1 MRSRQE
7 VGMAVA
13 YAIADLAG
21 REVALGAKVTANF
34 PEPLSWAYDT
44 SATAHDT
51 RTAAVNLLQGS
62 SEGGPKTGSELY
74 LTYVPTAACIGMAA
88 MLGIKALYFVQGGGI
103 HKLSLAGGAPALA
116 AATPVNL
123 NPGGAERI
131 HPPIPD
137 VGDGGGGG
145 GWLAAGPVNRRR
157 LAGAWVDA
165 LPGAPAPNARLLAGH
180 VDRVATVT
188 GVNHDPDFTMSVPTQ
203 AVGGVRAVF
212 RNRLFMALARVLVS
226 RNWQP
231 QAPSALNLDLRQAL
245 PRSPVAPGKNIAA
258 VLVSATNQ
266 IIGWGVNTN
275 DARSTRHAETNAIQA
290 FQREAGTAIPAGA
303 TLYSTLEPC
312 YMCAGLF
319 VHAGGTSCVYEQTDP
334 DMVGN
339 TALYTTPGA
348 NLQKH
353 VEAYS
358 GAVDVVD
365 RVPVPRAPTVR
376 TMGQA
381 LDDGLVRFR
390 QQVGLGQR
398 ATAAD
403 YLRSGNPAYEVYSR
417 AHERLVVTGMGA
429 QNFAER
435 TLWQEVLDFLRRGHA
450 GEVGLQPHLMMID

>member
-21 REVALGAKVTANF
+21 REVALGTRVTANF

-44 SATAHDT
+44 SATANDT

-88 MLGIKALYFVQGGGI
+88 MLGIKALHFVQGGGI
-103 HKLSLAGGAPALA
+103 HKLSLTGGAPALA

-137 VGDGGGGG
+137 VGGG
-145 GWLAAGPVNRRR
+145 GWLAAGPGNRRE

-165 LPGAPAPNARLLAGH
+165 LPGAPGANAQALARN
-180 VDRVATVT
+180 VDRVSTVS
-188 GVNHDPDFTMSVPTQ
+188 GVSHDPDFTMSVPTQ

-226 RNWQP
+226 RSWQP
-231 QAPSALNLDLRQAL
+231 QAPGHLNLDLRQAL
-245 PRSPVAPGKNIAA
+245 AGSRVAPGKNIGA

-290 FQREAGTAIPAGA
+290 FQREAGTAIPAGT

-365 RVPVPRAPTVR
+365 RVPAARAPTVR
-376 TMGQA
+376 TMGQT
-381 LDDGLVRFR
+381 LDDGLVRYR
-390 QQVGLGQR
+390 QQVGVGQR

-403 YLRSGNPAYEVYSR
+403 YLRGGNPAYEVYSR

-429 QNFAER
+429 QNVAER
-435 TLWQEVLDFLRRGHA
+435 TLWAEVLAFLRRGHA